1 MKTKALKNTK
11 LPYVGV
17 YFTQNNNLRMGEL
30 YYKLDINKQKKM
42 YTFYNMEHDGEKVLE
57 LVLLHARVFECSDDS
72 VQGRIR
78 L

>member
-1 MKTKALKNTK
+1 
-11 LPYVGV
+11 
-17 YFTQNNNLRMGEL
+17 MGEL
-30 YYKLDINKQKKM
+30 FYKLDINKQKKM

-57 LVLLHARVFECSDDS
+57 LVLLHARVLECSDDS